1 MLEKEKGKGSYGQKI
16 AVFAIVAI
24 LGVGLLIFSGYIGK
38 GSDENENSDDIN
50 PSPEEYA
57 ASVEA
62 RIENI
67 CKEATG
73 YDAKAVVSLEGG
85 YRAVYAE
92 DSHTGSGGYKSSMVL
107 VGSGKEESAVLVCYE
122 NPEISGIGVVLS
134 CGEDP
139 WIRSK
144 VISLISAAF
153 SLKTNK
159 IYVAFS
165 G

>member
-1 MLEKEKGKGSYGQKI
+1 MSEKGKGGLTYGKMI
-16 AVFAIVAI
+16 AVFAAVA
-24 LGVGLLIFSGYIGK
+24 LFGVGLLVFSGFIGK
-38 GSDENENSDDIN
+38 EADENEGGTGEN

-57 ASVEA
+57 AAVEA
-62 RIENI
+62 RIESI
-67 CKEATG
+67 CREATG
-73 YDAKAVVSLEGG
+73 CDAEAVVSLAGG

-92 DSHTGSGGYKSSMVL
+92 DSHTGSGSYKSSMVL

-122 NPEISGIGVVLS
+122 NPEISGIGVVIS
-134 CGEDP
+134 CKESP
-139 WIRSK
+139 HIRSD
-144 VISLISAAF
+144 VVSLISAAF

>member
-1 MLEKEKGKGSYGQKI
+1 MGEKEMRRLSYGRKI
-16 AVFAIVAI
+16 AVFASVAI
-24 LGVGLLIFSGYIGK
+24 LGIGLLIFGGFVGK
-38 GSDENENSDDIN
+38 GVDKSESQGVN

-57 ASVEA
+57 SSVES
-62 RIENI
+62 RVESI
-67 CKEATG
+67 CREATG
-73 YDAKAVVSLEGG
+73 HSAKAVVSLAGG

-92 DSHTGSGGYKSSMVL
+92 DSHSGSGGYKSSMVL

-122 NPEISGIGVVLS
+122 NPEISGIAVVLS
-134 CGEDP
+134 CAEDP
-139 WIRSK
+139 LTENK
-144 VISLISAAF
+144 VVSLISAAF

>member
-1 MLEKEKGKGSYGQKI
+1 MWDKEKGRGAYGRKI
-16 AVFAIVAI
+16 AVFIVIAVI
-24 LGVGLLIFSGYIGK
+24 GLGLLIFSGLVGKDGESEGK
-38 GSDENENSDDIN
+38 GAQEQ

-57 ASVEA
+57 AQVEEQ
-62 RIENI
+62 IEAI

-107 VGSGKEESAVLVCYE
+107 VGSGKDESAVLVCYE
-122 NPEISGIGVVLS
+122 NPRISGIGVVLS
-134 CGEDP
+134 CREDAQVS
-139 WIRSK
+139 SK
-144 VISLISAAF
+144 VISLVSAAF

>member
-1 MLEKEKGKGSYGQKI
+1 MSEAKGRRLSYGQRI
-16 AVFAIVAI
+16 AAFAAVAV
-24 LGVGLLIFSGYIGK
+24 LGVGLLIFGGYIGK
-38 GSDENENSDDIN
+38 QGGASSEQVGTN

-62 RIENI
+62 RVASI

-73 YDAKAVVSLEGG
+73 YDAKVVVSLAGG

-92 DSHTGSGGYKSSMVL
+92 DSQTVSGGYKSSMVL

-134 CGEDP
+134 CGEDALTES
-139 WIRSK
+139 R

-159 IYVAFS
+159 IYVVFS